1 MGGKQVSAQF
11 WFKTCGKLVLMKKP
25 FLRVTKWL
33 GDIPVE
39 AECTSCRG
47 EAKFRVASA
56 SHRPAREEYSTQ
68 LQRAFDQHLRTVHA
82 PNSTESSE
90 KQD

>member
-1 MGGKQVSAQF
+1 
-11 WFKTCGKLVLMKKP
+11 MKKP

-39 AECTSCRG
+39 AECTACRG

-56 SHRPAREEYSTQ
+56 SHRPTREEYSRQ
-68 LQRAFDQHLRTVHA
+68 LQSAFDQHLKTAHA
-82 PNSTESSE
+82 PKSTESSDQRDE
-90 KQD
+90 L